1 MTCKVSFF
9 LSTSL
14 IEVLFRS
21 EEARMDALQA
31 GIYPMDFVQRYFASF
46 YCVACTL
53 MGNRQIIYTVR
64 DGVKTEISGVLPEL
78 ELMLGT

>member
-1 MTCKVSFF
+1 MTYKVHNIFPDCNCQ
-9 LSTSL
+9 
-14 IEVLFRS
+14 FRS

-53 MGNRQIIYTVR
+53 MGNRY
-64 DGVKTEISGVLPEL
+64 
-78 ELMLGT
+78 MLFFGGLNSKI

>member
-1 MTCKVSFF
+1 
-9 LSTSL
+9 
-14 IEVLFRS
+14 
-21 EEARMDALQA
+21 MDALQA

-64 DGVKTEISGVLPEL
+64 DGVKTEIHCI
-78 ELMLGT
+78 